1 MFRNVVMA
9 WVLSDNPPSRPVV
22 VPRKSIM
29 VSASKLWTKVRE
41 NAPRRSCGPMTASI
55 LGTGSFTP
63 ENIVTNKSL
72 VESSG
77 IDTTP
82 EWIASKTGIL
92 ERRFA
97 SPETTASDLATEA
110 ALRAL
115 EQAGMPPD
123 DVDLFIVAT
132 STPDFTM
139 PATACLVQEKLGAEG
154 GMAFDVTNAC
164 AGFVTAFDLAARCL
178 QTNTET
184 AVVIGVDIGS
194 RLVNQNDRTASVFFG
209 DGAGAVVL
217 SSEGG
222 GQVLASRVQSRGNTE
237 SLNVPVGGKMTMIGK
252 DIWNFATDVFPE
264 TVRYLCGK
272 AQVPVDEIKLLVP
285 HQANEN
291 IIRCGATE
299 LGIPMER
306 VAVNIDRFGNTIA
319 ASIPIALDEAL
330 ASGRA
335 SRGDYVMLVGFGAG
349 LSWGGNLLRL

>member
-1 MFRNVVMA
+1 
-9 WVLSDNPPSRPVV
+9 
-22 VPRKSIM
+22 M
-29 VSASKLWTKVRE
+29 VSASQLWTRVCDT
-41 NAPRRSCGPMTASI
+41 PRQKSWGPMTASI
-55 LGTGSFTP
+55 LGTGAFAP
-63 ENIVTNKSL
+63 GNVVDNASL
-72 VESSG
+72 VASNG
-77 IDTTP
+77 IDSTP
-82 EWIASKTGIL
+82 EWIATKTGIL

-115 EQAGMPPD
+115 EQAGLPPC

-139 PATACLVQEKLGAEG
+139 PSTACLVQENLGVEG
-154 GMAFDVTNAC
+154 GMAFDITNAC
-164 AGFVTAFDLAARCL
+164 AGFVTALDIAARCL

-184 AVVIGVDIGS
+184 AVVVGVDIGG
-194 RLVNQNDRTASVFFG
+194 RLVDPSDRTTSVFFG

-217 SSEGG
+217 SSEGS
-222 GQVLASRVQSRGNTE
+222 GQVLASRVQSRGDTE
-237 SLNVPVGGKMTMIGK
+237 SLNVPVGGTMTMNGK
-252 DIWNFATDVFPE
+252 AIWNFATDVFPD
-264 TVRYLCGK
+264 TVRHLCGK
-272 AQVPVDEIKLLVP
+272 ANVPVEQIKLLVP

-291 IIRCGATE
+291 IIRCGAAE

-306 VAVNIDRFGNTIA
+306 VAVNIDRYGNTLA

-330 ASGRA
+330 SDGRA

>member
-1 MFRNVVMA
+1 
-9 WVLSDNPPSRPVV
+9 
-22 VPRKSIM
+22 M
-29 VSASKLWTKVRE
+29 VSASKLWTKVLE
-41 NAPRRSCGPMTASI
+41 TSPRRSCGPMTASI
-55 LGTGSFTP
+55 LGTGAFAP
-63 ENIVTNKSL
+63 ANIVDNSSL
-72 VESSG
+72 VESTG

-139 PATACLVQEKLGAEG
+139 PSTACLVQQKLGAEG
-154 GMAFDVTNAC
+154 GMAFDITNAC
-164 AGFVTAFDLAARCL
+164 AGFVTALDIAARAL

-184 AVVIGVDIGS
+184 AVVVGVDIGS
-194 RLVNQNDRTASVFFG
+194 RLVDPNDRTTSVFFG

-222 GQVLASRVQSRGNTE
+222 GQVLASRVQSRGDTE
-237 SLNVPVGGKMTMIGK
+237 SLNVPVGGTMTMNGK
-252 DIWNFATDVFPE
+252 AIWNFATDVFPE

-272 AQVPVDEIKLLVP
+272 AQVPVEEIKLLVP

-291 IIRCGATE
+291 IIRCGAAE
-299 LGIPMER
+299 LGIPMDR
-306 VAVNIDRFGNTIA
+306 VAVNIDRYGNTLA
-319 ASIPIALDEAL
+319 ASIPIAFDEAL
-330 ASGRA
+330 SDGRA
-335 SRGDYVMLVGFGAG
+335 TCGDHVMLVGFGAG